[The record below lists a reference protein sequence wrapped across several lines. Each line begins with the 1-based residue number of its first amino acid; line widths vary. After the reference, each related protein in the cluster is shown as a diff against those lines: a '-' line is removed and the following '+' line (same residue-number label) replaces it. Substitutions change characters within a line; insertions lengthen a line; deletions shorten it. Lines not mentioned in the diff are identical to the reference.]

1 MYCKELTE
9 VRSITDKLIRASI
22 QTWQTL
28 RTAAFYQNTHIKTVL
43 DDLVSGKFGTI
54 KIEVE

>member
-1 MYCKELTE
+1 MP
-9 VRSITDKLIRASI
+9 ITDKTIRASK

-28 RTAAFYQNTHIKTVL
+28 REAAFYRNTHIKTVL
-43 DDLVSGKFGTI
+43 DEIVSGNLDPI